1 MKFTG
6 ERYIPE
12 SAPADVA
19 YEHWHR
25 YFYAQQFIKGKE
37 VLDIACGSGY
47 GSALMA
53 ESAASVIGVDIDA
66 ETVAYCQSVYV
77 RDNLRFLQGSVAS
90 IPVEGEA
97 VFDVIVCFETIEHV
111 DATEQAAFLQEAKR
125 LLRPGGILL
134 ISTPDAIAYNARK
147 AEYRNEFHKHEF
159 GRTEFL
165 DYLQGAFRHV
175 ACVSQCPMWGSYIHR
190 PGSSEGPFV
199 SYGFECT
206 ESGFRQI
213 PDAAENTYLIAVC
226 SDAQLPEL
234 PFSVSVD
241 KSKLHFKDLQRDQTY
256 HRRLWDEEKN
266 DLVTRLSAAE
276 GKVAELQKD
285 LATAKANTAAAET
298 KATAATN
305 ATTIAEAR
313 ATEAEASRKSAEAA
327 LATARQEAEKA
338 RREASDAVF
347 ERRKAETL
355 LSTAEASMARLKEQN
370 AALGDRVLDIADT
383 VASNNQGIEECHA
396 GVDRLY
402 GFLRDQ
408 FQATFDRFHD
418 LSTGLGQNF
427 DHLGAIRQ
435 QLDKDVE
442 ELRTRASRAEH
453 DAEELRAELI
463 RTKNGPSFRIGRA
476 LTWLP
481 RRIRALRLPT
491 FTRIP
496 FIILAHP
503 VKVMRDLSPRNIRRL
518 FFHLSSKS
526 PFDAASVLSNY
537 LGGAGLHTKRGIRP
551 DATLPTRAQRHR
563 FTLPPAP
570 KSGIRVSIVIP
581 VYNGWHY
588 TESCLASLSETLD
601 GIPVEIIAID
611 NASTD
616 ETPRMAP
623 KVKNLRYIRNPE
635 NLGFLRSC
643 NKAAAAT
650 RGETILFL
658 NNDTNPQPGWLKT
671 MLDVLDRD
679 PSVGIVGSKLV
690 YADGSLQEAGN
701 IFWRDGSGW
710 NYGRNDD
717 PAKPAYN
724 YLKEVDTVSGASLLI
739 RADLWREIGGFDDR
753 YAPAYYEDAD
763 LCFECW
769 KHGKKVVY
777 QPLSVVIH
785 HEGKSYG
792 TETPGSLKSQ
802 YLPRNRAIFC
812 EKWEEVLNRDH
823 VDTPQALESPV
834 VFTARDRKKKKPCL
848 LVVDHHVPFFDQN
861 AGDRSCFHYL
871 RLFTE
876 MGYNVKFISD
886 NYFPHEPYTTALQ
899 QLGIEV
905 LYGADYAGDKC
916 EGWITAHA
924 DAISTAFVMR
934 PHIVLPY
941 IDILRRR
948 TKARIIYYG
957 VDLHGLRIG
966 RQYEVERKP
975 ELLEEKKKWDA
986 LESEIF
992 RKCDVTTFLSPVE
1005 TAFVAKTLPGAK
1017 TATIPFFIHDYFGCG
1032 KPSYKAEGRPDL
1044 LCVGGFG
1051 HAPNVDAAKWTV
1063 REIMPLV
1070 WEKRPDA
1077 VVHFVGSEMPDDI
1090 KALESERVVMHGR
1103 LSDDDLAALY
1113 KRSRMSLVPLRYG
1126 AGMKGK
1132 VVEAFEEGI
1141 PVVSTSIGLEGFTGL
1156 PKDIAPADTPEA
1168 FAKRILELLADPAV
1182 AEKLSR
1188 LQYRYIASFMS
1199 KEKAE
1204 KTFREIFHR
1213 P

>member
-1 MKFTG
+1 MNFTG

-25 YFYAQQFIKGKE
+25 YFYAQPFVRGKD

-47 GSALMA
+47 GSALLA
-53 ESAASVIGVDIDA
+53 ESAASVTGVDIDP
-66 ETVAYCQSVYV
+66 ETIAYCQSVYV
-77 RDNLRFLQGSVAS
+77 RDNLRFLCGSVSS

-97 VFDVIVCFETIEHV
+97 AFDVIVCFETIEHV
-111 DATEQAAFLQEAKR
+111 EAPDQAAFLREAKR
-125 LLRPGGILL
+125 LLRPGGLLL
-134 ISTPDAIAYNARK
+134 ISTPDVIAYNNRRERYK
-147 AEYRNEFHKHEF
+147 NEFHRHEF
-159 GRTEFL
+159 GRAEFL
-165 DYLQGAFRHV
+165 DFLRGAFRNV
-175 ACVSQCPMWGSYIHR
+175 DCISQCPMWGSYIHR
-190 PGSSEGPFV
+190 PGEQGGPFV

-226 SDAQLPEL
+226 SDAPLPEL
-234 PFSVSVD
+234 PFSLSVD
-241 KSKLHFKDLQRDQTY
+241 KSKLHFKELLRDQAQ
-256 HRRLWDEEKN
+256 HRQQW
-266 DLVTRLSAAE
+266 
-276 GKVAELQKD
+276 
-285 LATAKANTAAAET
+285 
-298 KATAATN
+298 
-305 ATTIAEAR
+305 
-313 ATEAEASRKSAEAA
+313 
-327 LATARQEAEKA
+327 EAEKEDFKRQIDDIRHKA
-338 RREASDAVF
+338 NADVEKAHRDATDAVF
-347 ERRKAETL
+347 ERRRVQTL
-355 LSTAEASMARLKEQN
+355 LDNAESALARLREQNASLGKRIVDTAEAVSAN
-370 AALGDRVLDIADT
+370 HSA
-383 VASNNQGIEECHA
+383 IEDCHS

-408 FQATFDRFHD
+408 IQNTFNRFQDV
-418 LSTGLGQNF
+418 STGLRQNVEQL
-427 DHLGAIRQ
+427 DAIRETQ
-435 QLDKDVE
+435 E
-442 ELRTRASRAEH
+442 HELYEARARAERAER

-481 RRIRALRLPT
+481 RRIRDLRLPA
-491 FTRIP
+491 FVRIP
-496 FIILAHP
+496 FIVLAHP
-503 VKVMRDLSPRNIRRL
+503 VKVLRDLSPRNVRRL

-537 LGGAGLHTKRGIRP
+537 LGGAGLHTKAEIHGET
-551 DATLPTRAQRHR
+551 TLPTRAQKRR
-563 FTLPPAP
+563 IALPPPP

-650 RGETILFL
+650 KGETILFL
-658 NNDTNPQPGWLKT
+658 NNDTNPQPGWLKAL
-671 MLDVLDRD
+671 LDVLDRD

-690 YADGSLQEAGN
+690 YADGTLQEAGN

-710 NYGRNDD
+710 NYGRDDD
-717 PAKPAYN
+717 PEKPEYN
-724 YLKEVDTVSGASLLI
+724 YLKEVDAVSGASLLI

-763 LCFECW
+763 LCFECRN
-769 KHGKKVVY
+769 HGRKVVC
-777 QPLSVVIH
+777 QPLSVVVH

-802 YLPRNRAIFC
+802 YLPRNRAIFR
-812 EKWEEVLNRDH
+812 EKWAEVLDRDH
-823 VDTPQALESPV
+823 FDNPQALESPV
-834 VFTARDRKKKKPCL
+834 VFTARDRSRRKPCL

-861 AGDRSCFHYL
+861 AGDRSCLHYL
-871 RLFTE
+871 RLFVE
-876 MGYNVKFISD
+876 MGYNVKFIGD
-886 NYFPHEPYTTALQ
+886 NYYRHEPYTTVLQ

-905 LYGADYAGDKC
+905 LYGTDFAKDKC
-916 EGWITAHA
+916 EGWISAHA
-924 DAISTAFVMR
+924 DAISTALVMR

-948 TKARIIYYG
+948 TKSRIVYYG
-957 VDLHGLRIG
+957 VDLHGLRIS
-966 RQYEVERKP
+966 RQYETERKP

-986 LESEIF
+986 LELEIF

-1005 TAFVAKTLPGAK
+1005 TAFVAKMLPKAR
-1017 TATIPFFIHDYFGCG
+1017 TATIPFFVHEYFGA
-1032 KPSYKAEGRPDL
+1032 SAPDYHAKNRSGL

-1051 HAPNVDAAKWTV
+1051 HAPNVDAAHWTV
-1063 REIMPLV
+1063 SEIMPLV
-1070 WEKRPDA
+1070 WKRLPDA

-1090 KALESERVVMHGR
+1090 KALGSERVIMHGQ

-1113 KRSRMSLVPLRYG
+1113 AQCRISLVPLRYG

-1132 VVEAFEEGI
+1132 VVEAFEQGL
-1141 PVVSTSIGLEGFTGL
+1141 PVVSTSVGLEGFTGL
-1156 PKDIAPADTPEA
+1156 PKDIAPADTA
-1168 FAKRILELLADPAV
+1168 TTFADRIVKLLGDDDS
-1182 AEKLSR
+1182 AEKASR
-1188 LQYRYIASFMS
+1188 LQYDYIATFMS
-1199 KEKAE
+1199 KAKAK
-1204 KTFREIFHR
+1204 KTFRQVFST

>member
-53 ESAASVIGVDIDA
+53 ESAASVTGVDIDA

-111 DATEQAAFLQEAKR
+111 DAPEQAAFLQEAKR

-175 ACVSQCPMWGSYIHR
+175 ECASQCPMWGSYIHR
-190 PGSSEGPFV
+190 PGSSEGPLV

-213 PDAAENTYLIAVC
+213 PDAAENTYLIAAC
-226 SDAQLPEL
+226 SDAPLQEL
-234 PFSVSVD
+234 PFSLSID
-241 KSKLHFKDLQRDQTY
+241 KSKLHFKELLRDQAQ
-256 HRRLWDEEKN
+256 HRQLWETEKE
-266 DLVTRLSAAE
+266 DFKRQLDDVRRE
-276 GKVAELQKD
+276 
-285 LATAKANTAAAET
+285 ANADV
-298 KATAATN
+298 
-305 ATTIAEAR
+305 
-313 ATEAEASRKSAEAA
+313 
-327 LATARQEAEKA
+327 EKA
-338 RREASDAVF
+338 RRDATDAVF
-347 ERRKAETL
+347 ERRRVQTL
-355 LSTAEASMARLKEQN
+355 LDNAESALARLREQNESLGKQVIDTAEAVSAN
-370 AALGDRVLDIADT
+370 HAAIND
-383 VASNNQGIEECHA
+383 CHA

-408 FQATFDRFHD
+408 FQSTFDRFRNV
-418 LSTGLGQNF
+418 STGLGQNF

-442 ELRTRASRAEH
+442 DLRARASRAEH

-476 LTWLP
+476 ITWLP
-481 RRIRALRLPT
+481 RRLRALRLPA
-491 FTRIP
+491 FIRIP
-496 FIILAHP
+496 FIVLAHP

-537 LGGAGLHTKRGIRP
+537 LGGAGLHTKSEIHSN
-551 DATLPTRAQRHR
+551 ATLPTRAQRHR

-802 YLPRNRAIFC
+802 YLPRNRAIFR
-812 EKWEEVLNRDH
+812 EKWAEVLDRDH
-823 VDTPQALESPV
+823 ADNPQALEAPIA
-834 VFTARDRKKKKPCL
+834 FTARDRSQRKPCL
-848 LVVDHHVPFFDQN
+848 LVVDHHVPFFDQD
-861 AGDRSCFHYL
+861 AGSRNTWHQL
-871 RLFTE
+871 RLFVA
-876 MGYNVKFISD
+876 MGYNVKFIGD
-886 NYFPHEPYTTALQ
+886 NFFPHEPYTTALQ

-905 LYGADYAGDKC
+905 LHGIEYHQGKWREWIRDHAAD
-916 EGWITAHA
+916 IHV
-924 DAISTAFVMR
+924 AFVQR

-941 IDILRRR
+941 IDELRAS
-948 TKARIIYYG
+948 TKARIVYYG
-957 VDLHGLRIG
+957 HDLHHLRFR
-966 RQYEVERKP
+966 RQYEITGDASL
-975 ELLEEKKKWDA
+975 LLEAEKWKA
-986 LESEIF
+986 MECEIF
-992 RKCDVTTFLSPVE
+992 RKVDLVTYLSPVE
-1005 TAFVAKTLPGAK
+1005 TEAVKRLVPEARV
-1017 TATIPFFIHDYFGCG
+1017 ATIPMFIHDYFRSE
-1032 KPSYKAEGRPDL
+1032 PLSFRMEGRAGL

-1051 HAPNVDAAKWTV
+1051 HAPNLDAV
-1063 REIMPLV
+1063 RWMTKEIMPLV
-1070 WEKRPDA
+1070 LAKKAD
-1077 VVHFVGSEMPDDI
+1077 VVLHVVGSQMPEDI
-1090 KALESERVVMHGR
+1090 KALASPTFIPHGQV
-1103 LSDDDLAALY
+1103 SDDELDSLYRSCALAV
-1113 KRSRMSLVPLRYG
+1113 VPLRYG

-1156 PKDIAPADTPEA
+1156 PKNIVPADTAEA
-1168 FAKRILELLADPAV
+1168 FAKRILDLLADPAA
-1182 AEKLSR
+1182 AEKLSH

>member
-25 YFYAQQFIKGKE
+25 YFYAQQFIAGKD
-37 VLDIACGSGY
+37 VLDIACGAGY

-53 ESAASVIGVDIDA
+53 ERATSVTGVDIDPEA
-66 ETVAYCQSVYV
+66 IAHCQSVYI
-77 RDNLRFLQGSVAS
+77 RPNLRFLQGSIAS

-97 VFDVIVCFETIEHV
+97 AFDVIVCFETIEHV
-111 DATEQAAFLQEAKR
+111 DEPDQAAFLLEAKR

-134 ISTPDAIAYNARK
+134 ISTPDIEAYNARK
-147 AEYRNEFHKHEF
+147 AEYQNEFHKHEF
-159 GRTEFL
+159 GRGEFL
-165 DYLQGAFRHV
+165 DFLKGSFRHV
-175 ACVSQCPMWGSYIHR
+175 DCVSQCPMWGSYIHR
-190 PGSSEGPFV
+190 PGSSGGPFV
-199 SYGFECT
+199 SYGFECNET
-206 ESGFRQI
+206 GFRQI

-226 SDAQLPEL
+226 SDDPLPEL
-234 PFSVSVD
+234 PFSVSID
-241 KSKLHFKDLQRDQTY
+241 KSKLHFKELLRDQAH
-256 HRRLWDEEKN
+256 HRNLWESEKN
-266 DLVTRLSAAE
+266 ELSTRLSAAE
-276 GKVAELQKD
+276 EKVVSLGEGL
-285 LATAKANTAAAET
+285 AAAESRASVAET
-298 KATAATN
+298 RV
-305 ATTIAEAR
+305 AEAESR
-313 ATEAEASRKSAEAA
+313 ANAAETRAAVAEAA
-327 LATARQEAEKA
+327 RSSAESSLETARQEMEKA
-338 RREASDAVF
+338 RREATDAVF
-347 ERRKAETL
+347 ARRNAETL
-355 LSTAEASMARLKEQN
+355 LASAEASLAHLKEEN
-370 AALGDRVLDIADT
+370 TTLGERVLNT
-383 VASNNQGIEECHA
+383 VAGNNRAIDDCHA

-408 FQATFDRFHD
+408 FQAAFDRFQNV
-418 LSTGLGQNF
+418 STGLGQNF
-427 DHLGAIRQ
+427 EHLGAIRNH
-435 QLDKDVE
+435 LDRDVE
-442 ELRTRASRAEH
+442 ELRGRAARAEH

-463 RTKNGPSFRIGRA
+463 RTKNGPSFRIGRV

-481 RRIRALRLPT
+481 RRIRALRLPAVM
-491 FTRIP
+491 RIP

-503 VKVMRDLSPRNIRRL
+503 VKVLRDLSPRNIRRL
-518 FFHLSSKS
+518 FFHLSSNS
-526 PFDAASVLSNY
+526 PFDAASVLTNY
-537 LGGAGLHTKRGIRP
+537 LGGAGLHTKRGIKA
-551 DATLPTRAQRHR
+551 DAVLPTRAQRR
-563 FTLPPAP
+563 SIMLPPAP

-588 TESCLASLSETLD
+588 TESCLASLAETLD

-643 NKAAAAT
+643 NKAAATAK
-650 RGETILFL
+650 GETILFL

-671 MLDVLDRD
+671 MLAVLDRD

-701 IFWRDGSGW
+701 IFWRDASGW

-717 PAKPAYN
+717 PAKPEYN

-792 TETPGSLKSQ
+792 RETPGSLKSQ
-802 YLPRNRAIFC
+802 YLPRNREIFRK
-812 EKWEEVLNRDH
+812 KWAEVLDRDH
-823 VDTPQALESPV
+823 FDNPQALESPV
-834 VFTARDRKKKKPCL
+834 VFTARDRSQKKPCL
-848 LVVDHHVPFFDQN
+848 LVIDHHVPFFDQN
-861 AGDRSCFHYL
+861 AGDRSCLHYL

-876 MGYNVKFISD
+876 MGYNVKFIGD
-886 NYFPHEPYTTALQ
+886 NYFRHEPYTTTLQ

-905 LYGADYAGDKC
+905 LYGADYAKDKC
-916 EGWITAHA
+916 ESWISAHA
-924 DAISTAFVMR
+924 DAISVAFVQR

-948 TKARIIYYG
+948 TKARIVYYG

-975 ELLEEKKKWDA
+975 ELLEEKRKWDA
-986 LESEIF
+986 LEGEIF
-992 RKCDVTTFLSPVE
+992 RKCDVITFLSPVE
-1005 TAFVAKTLPGAK
+1005 TAFVAKKLPG
-1017 TATIPFFIHDYFGCG
+1017 TRTMTIPFFVHDYFGCG
-1032 KPSYKAEGRPDL
+1032 KPAYQAEGRPDL
-1044 LCVGGFG
+1044 ICVGGFG

-1063 REIMPLV
+1063 REIMPLL

-1077 VVHFVGSEMPDDI
+1077 TVHFVGSEMPDEI
-1090 KALESERVVMHGR
+1090 KALGSERVVMHGR
-1103 LSDDDLAALY
+1103 LSDEDLAALY
-1113 KRSRMSLVPLRYG
+1113 KRSRMSLIPLRYG

-1156 PKDIAPADTPEA
+1156 PKAITPADTAKA
-1168 FAKRILELLADPAV
+1168 FAKRILELLADPSA

-1188 LQYRYIASFMS
+1188 LQYDYIASLFS
-1199 KEKAE
+1199 KDKAE
-1204 KTFREIFHR
+1204 TTFRQLFR
-1213 P
+1213 AP